1 MGGILGGKKG
11 GGKQTTN
18 KSEENTNWLMKNSA
32 YTGLAN
38 QGIKEGSQMSIPGL
52 QNAGYSQQFF
62 DNLNDLA
69 NGVSLDDYK
78 RYQGLYDTQ
87 GQSMLNQGQEYL
99 GGATDVLSRIQNMS
113 GDQWRKEYGEEFNS
127 DLVKSRINQ
136 VSDIYNTQQNES
148 LQSLNQSA
156 TATGNM
162 GSSRSGVA
170 EGVIRSNTA
179 KNIASSAVDIQ
190 SQEEAAAEARLM
202 NRYGLAQGAAGT
214 MAGIGQQQI
223 GQGLNLSQLGYGV
236 YQAGNQ
242 AQIGNW
248 NNAIYAG
255 QMQQGIEQENLDI
268 ARQNALMAQSPS
280 LQRLGYM
287 NQFLGPMA
295 NYQTYGNSTTTTTT
309 QLPKK
314 SPWGTIMGAAGTAVG
329 AYFGGPMGA
338 QLGGAVGGAVGSQF

>member
-11 GGKQTTN
+11 GSKQTTT
-18 KSEENTNWLMKNSA
+18 KSEENTNWLMKNTA
-32 YTGLAN
+32 YTNLAN
-38 QGIKEGSQMSIPGL
+38 QGITEGSKMTIPGL
-52 QNAGYSQQFF
+52 QNAGYSQRFF
-62 DNLNDLA
+62 ESLNDMA
-69 NGVSLDDYK
+69 NGIDLSDYA

-87 GQSMLNQGQEYL
+87 GESMLNQGQEYL

-136 VSDIYNTQQNES
+136 VSDLYNEHQNES
-148 LQSLNQSA
+148 LQSLNQGA
-156 TATGNM
+156 TASGNM

-179 KNIASSAVDIQ
+179 KNIANSAIDIQ
-190 SQEEAAAEARLM
+190 AQEEAAAEQRLM

-223 GQGLNLSQLGYGV
+223 GQGLNLSQLGLGV
-236 YQAGNQ
+236 YQSANQ
-242 AQIGNW
+242 AQISNW
-248 NNAIYAG
+248 NNSLYAG
-255 QMQQGIEQENLDI
+255 EMQQNIEQNNLDM
-268 ARQNALMAQSPS
+268 AYQNALIAQSPS

-295 NYQTYGNSTTTTTT
+295 NYQTFASGTSTT
-309 QLPKK
+309 QQQAAKK
-314 SPWGTIMGAAGTAVG
+314 SPWGTIMGAVGTGVG
-329 AYFGGPMGA
+329 AYFGGPVGA
-338 QLGGAVGGAVGSQF
+338 QIGGSIGGAVGSQF